1 MTPKLGKIRRYETT
15 RRGWPWRKLLAALL
29 LLLLL
34 FFGWLVLSPDPK
46 GVLILEYHMVDTQ
59 EDEDSHPYNVP
70 PEDFAAQLDDLAQ
83 QGYTTITVHDFLL
96 AKKGKAQLPE
106 KPIILTFDDGYED
119 NYTQMLPILQAHGMT
134 AVVYVATNLIGQPG
148 YLSWDELRALSAAGI
163 EIGGHTAR
171 PSAAAYLHAAGAA
184 GPDSS
189 LEAPARVER
198 LADRLR
204 IFLSE
209 RRSSRQ
215 SSGDAQG
222 KRVSLR
228 RHGGRRLQHLCHRPL
243 SAPAREYPAS
253 ALRHHRVPAAALQG
267 QGHDLARHPPAP
279 SVIARHHSIQEDA

>member
-1 MTPKLGKIRRYETT
+1 MKQKLGKIRRYETP
-15 RRGWPWRKLLAALL
+15 RRGKTGKKLLAALL

-34 FFGWLVLSPDPK
+34 FFGWLVLSPDPE

-148 YLSWDELRALSAAGI
+148 YLSWDELRALSAAGL
-163 EIGGHTAR
+163 EIGGHTADHQ
-171 PSAAAYLHAAGAA
+171 PLHTFTPQEQQDQIHLSKLLLEWNGLPTVYEFSYPNGDHPENLPAMLKENEYLSAVTGDAGYNTFDTDPYL
-184 GPDSS
+184 
-189 LEAPARVER
+189 LQRVNIPHPRFGIAEF
-198 LADRLR
+198 RLR
-204 IFLSE
+204 LFKAKVMTLLDI
-209 RRSSRQ
+209 RQ
-215 SSGDAQG
+215 
-222 KRVSLR
+222 
-228 RHGGRRLQHLCHRPL
+228 
-243 SAPAREYPAS
+243 
-253 ALRHHRVPAAALQG
+253 HHQ
-267 QGHDLARHPPAP
+267 
-279 SVIARHHSIQEDA
+279 